1 MVLLSGNNLVI
12 EYYKETFMIFNPNVI
27 SVYAGTP
34 VEEINAIPELFAELQ
49 AMSRDCK
56 TPLHSDSEALA
67 TLGASDREVY
77 LGTNRPRV
85 REIGERLNKAGGYNL
100 MLWAAKQIPLHDQR
114 ELECAWHG
122 IGQWES

>member
-1 MVLLSGNNLVI
+1 
-12 EYYKETFMIFNPNVI
+12 MILNPNVI

-34 VEEINAIPELFAELQ
+34 VEEINAIPGLLQELQ
-49 AMSRDCK
+49 AMSRDCQI
-56 TPLHSDSEALA
+56 PIYSDSEALA

-77 LGTNRPRV
+77 LGTNKPRV
-85 REIGERLNKAGGYNL
+85 KEIGERLNSSGGYNL
-100 MLWAAKQIPLHDQR
+100 MLWAPKQIPLHDQR